1 MLKPN
6 NLFVVIQVIYELA
19 SFSAVHNVHY
29 LRSIMHLVGG
39 MGSVVYV
46 YVSVYS
52 GVGRDYYGDPL
63 MHVEHC
69 ILDLNDWWGKHS
81 TMHNL

>member
-52 GVGRDYYGDPL
+52 GDL
-63 MHVEHC
+63 KC
-69 ILDLNDWWGKHS
+69 ILDLNDWCGKHS